1 MFYLE
6 NVVRPLMTV
15 YIVRIAGRE
24 LLSKI
29 SDGQKELLEKLGLNL
44 EVG

>member
-1 MFYLE
+1 
-6 NVVRPLMTV
+6 MTV